1 MHSTVDTFGA
11 HCISDIPQSFP
22 TTALALFTF
31 LLQYTYKLLRTI
43 CILREILIIFCSE
56 HCLYGQDVEI
66 YIDFTILLLQHNGT
80 VVNQQERIF
89 PSIKQTSTSC

>member
-31 LLQYTYKLLRTI
+31 LLQYTYKLLRMI

-56 HCLYGQDVEI
+56 HCLWTGRGDL
-66 YIDFTILLLQHNGT
+66 DFTILLLQHNGT
-80 VVNQQERIF
+80 VVNRQERIF